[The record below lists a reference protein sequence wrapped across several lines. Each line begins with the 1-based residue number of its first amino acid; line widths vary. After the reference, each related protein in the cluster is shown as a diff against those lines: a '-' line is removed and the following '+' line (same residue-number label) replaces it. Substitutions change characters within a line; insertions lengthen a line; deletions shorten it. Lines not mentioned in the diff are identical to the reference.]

1 MSLASGSAGR
11 TPAIVSSGAGDG
23 ALLDPLEDTLR
34 LLLPISLAAS
44 EGRQAS
50 NSSTVRGQSSFSSR
64 DSERSASTRPSVWQ
78 RGQ

>member
-1 MSLASGSAGR
+1 MLRYLTPSRTRNVPRFRFGGTNASHCFKWSR
-11 TPAIVSSGAGDG
+11 RRSVSCFRS
-23 ALLDPLEDTLR
+23 PLN
-34 LLLPISLAAS
+34 
-44 EGRQAS
+44 RQAS